1 MQKIQVMLEDSLAKS
16 LKDSAKEAGLSTSSY
31 ARLLLANAYKKTL
44 TPIQKSL
51 LDSTGDERC
60 SSDDFLKRLDEM
72 IKNA

>member
-16 LKDSAKEAGLSTSSY
+16 LKNSAKEAGLSTSSY

-44 TPIQKSL
+44 TPLEKAL
-51 LDSTGDERC
+51 LNTTGDEHC